1 MTLITNTLNLIMTG
15 EDPILDGQLV
25 YRLEASDHVEITK
38 LMKEWLNDF
47 VEVIDI
53 DSEDHEGTRED
64 MIYDISYQYVM
75 DLDTHWPVPDGI
87 FVDDWSIEVEGDNIT
102 MEPILWE
109 FV

>member
-1 MTLITNTLNLIMTG
+1 MTLITNTLNLTMTD

-38 LMKEWLNDF
+38 LMKEWLNDYF
-47 VEVIDI
+47 DLEVIDI
-53 DSEDHEGTRED
+53 DSEDHEGLRED
-64 MIYDISYQYVM
+64 MTDQYVL

-87 FVDDWSIEVEGDNIT
+87 FVDDWSIEVEGDIVT
-102 MEPILWE
+102 MESRLWT

>member
-38 LMKEWLNDF
+38 LIKEWLNDF

-53 DSEDHEGTRED
+53 DSEDHEGLRED
-64 MIYDISYQYVM
+64 MTDQYVL

-87 FVDDWSIEVEGDNIT
+87 FVDDWSIEVEGDIVT
-102 MEPILWE
+102 MESRLWT

>member
-25 YRLEASDHVEITK
+25 YRLEASDHVKITK
-38 LMKEWLNDF
+38 LIKECLNDF

-53 DSEDHEGTRED
+53 DSEDYESLRED
-64 MIYDISYQYVM
+64 MTDQYVM

-87 FVDDWSIEVEGDNIT
+87 FVDDWSIEVKGDIVT
-102 MEPILWE
+102 MESRLWE

>member
-38 LMKEWLNDF
+38 LIKEWLNDF

-53 DSEDHEGTRED
+53 DSEDHEGLRED
-64 MIYDISYQYVM
+64 MTDQYVL

-87 FVDDWSIEVEGDNIT
+87 FVDDWSIEVEGDIVT
-102 MEPILWE
+102 MESSLWT

>member
-1 MTLITNTLNLIMTG
+1 MTD
-15 EDPILDGQLV
+15 EDPILDGRLV
-25 YRLEASDHVEITK
+25 YRLEASDHAEITK

-87 FVDDWSIEVEGDNIT
+87 FVDDWSIEVKGDIVT
-102 MEPILWE
+102 MESRLWT

>member
-38 LMKEWLNDF
+38 LIKEWLNDF

-53 DSEDHEGTRED
+53 DSEDNMALRED
-64 MIYDISYQYVM
+64 MTYDMSYQYVM
-75 DLDTHWPVPDGI
+75 DLDHWWPVPDGI
-87 FVDDWSIEVEGDNIT
+87 FVDDWSIEVEGDIVT
-102 MEPILWE
+102 MESRLWT

>member
-1 MTLITNTLNLIMTG
+1 MTG

>member
-1 MTLITNTLNLIMTG
+1 MTLITNTLKPLTMTD

-53 DSEDHEGTRED
+53 DSEDLWEHEGLRED
-64 MIYDISYQYVM
+64 MTWQYVM

-87 FVDDWSIEVEGDNIT
+87 FVDDWSIEVEGDIVT
-102 MEPILWE
+102 MESRLWT

>member
-38 LMKEWLNDF
+38 LMKEWLNDYF
-47 VEVIDI
+47 DLEVIDI
-53 DSEDHEGTRED
+53 DSEDHEGLRED
-64 MIYDISYQYVM
+64 MTDQYVL

-87 FVDDWSIEVEGDNIT
+87 FVDDWSIEVEGDIVT
-102 MEPILWE
+102 MESRLFT

>member
-1 MTLITNTLNLIMTG
+1 MTD
-15 EDPILDGQLV
+15 EDSILDGQLV

-64 MIYDISYQYVM
+64 MIWQYVM
-75 DLDTHWPVPDGI
+75 DLDTHWPVPHDGI
-87 FVDDWSIEVEGDNIT
+87 FVDDWSIEVEGDIVT
-102 MEPILWE
+102 MESRLFT